1 MEFKSTND
9 LDVFF
14 LEIGYFLHIG
24 KSRANPTIWKNMF
37 GCFLGLHFL
46 HANRTFLHPKKIGG
60 GKMLRYRDERFRYVL
75 GIFF

>member
-60 GKMLRYRDERFRYVL
+60 ARC
-75 GIFF
+75 